1 MTSFDVKSLFTN
13 VLLDKTIKIILR
25 KIYQERMLDRSILQK
40 QMEKRLH
47 LSLPQVPGCTR
58 IKS

>member
-25 KIYQERMLDRSILQK
+25 KIYQERMLDKSILQN
-40 QMEKRLH
+40 QMEKQLN
-47 LSLPQVPGCTR
+47 LLLPQVPGCTR

>member
-1 MTSFDVKSLFTN
+1 MLKVYTN

-25 KIYQERMLDRSILQK
+25 KIYQERMLDRSILQN
-40 QMEKRLH
+40 QMEKQLY
-47 LSLPQVPGCTR
+47 LLLPQIPGCTR

>member
-1 MTSFDVKSLFTN
+1 MLKVYTN
-13 VLLDKTIKIILR
+13 VLLGKTIKIILR
-25 KIYQERMLDRSILQK
+25 KIYQERMFDRSILQK
-40 QMEKRLH
+40 QMEKRLY